1 MGEAGM
7 VLTYIYDNHENHW
20 HRRPDETERQFR
32 DGATS
37 ETPRKEYQAAPQ
49 FGSAANT
56 RISN

>member
-1 MGEAGM
+1 M